1 MATIEGTRYFNRELS
16 WMAFN
21 RRVLNLC
28 SNKAFPALE
37 RMRFLAIVSSNL
49 DEFYEVRVAGLL
61 QQLESSQFTEVT
73 VGSMGTREQLSRIKT
88 LTLAMVADK
97 SKVWQSSILP
107 ELKKNNIV
115 FKEPVRCT
123 VSEKAWLK
131 NYFMENVYPT
141 LTPLSIDHAH
151 PFPYIGNKRSYVLVE
166 LVQEDGNKRQTYPAI
181 IPIPPILAR
190 AIRIE
195 SSSKDGKEN
204 YVFLSEL
211 IRYYASE
218 LFSGYKVRSASI
230 FRLTRNSDLY
240 IDEEETENL
249 LKTIERE
256 LHNRKQGAAVR
267 LEVEQNIKPAQLE
280 MLIDEI
286 SIPRDFVFKVDY
298 HPVNMQSF
306 FEAYSVIDKA
316 ELKFKPFNSHLP
328 LEFRDSS
335 NIFNVISQKDRLLH
349 HPYES
354 FKPVEDFVG
363 QASIDPT
370 VLAIKMTLY
379 RVNGGSPIITSLKRA
394 AESGKQVTVLVE
406 LKARF
411 DEEKNIEWARQLE
424 EAGVHVVYGLVGL
437 KTHSKI
443 CMVVRKEESGIKRY
457 VHLGTGNY
465 NSNTAKIYTDLS
477 LFTANVEICAEV
489 AYVFNTLT
497 GKNAEP
503 NFDKLW
509 VAPFSFRS
517 SVIEMI
523 DREIEH
529 VKAGKKGRIIIKI
542 NSILE
547 QEVVE
552 ALYRASQAGVKID
565 MIVRG
570 ICSLIPAMKNMSENI
585 TVKSIVGVYL
595 EHSRIYYFENGGDY
609 KLFAGSGDLMNRNLL
624 RRIEVIFPIE
634 DPDIKSRILNEMI
647 DSFLKDNEFS
657 DLLHSNGTYYKDLDM
672 KKQKKFSAQKFFV
685 DISEKN
691 TEISKPKKRTQKYPI
706 IAHKA
711 KPIDN
716 K

>member
-1 MATIEGTRYFNRELS
+1 MEGTRYFNRELS

-28 SNKAFPALE
+28 SNKAFPVLE

-61 QQLESSQFTEVT
+61 QQLESSVVAEISAD
-73 VGSMGTREQLSRIKT
+73 GMGPREQLSRIKT
-88 LTLAMVADK
+88 LTLAMLSDK

-107 ELKKNNIV
+107 ELKKSNVI
-115 FKEPVRCT
+115 FKEPVKCT
-123 VSEKAWLK
+123 VAEKAWLK

-151 PFPYIGNKRSYVLVE
+151 PFPYIGNKSSYVLVE
-166 LVQEDGNKRQTYPAI
+166 LAEENSTKRQTYPAF
-181 IPIPPILAR
+181 IPVPPILSR
-190 AIRIE
+190 VIKIE

-204 YVFLSEL
+204 YVFLSSL
-211 IRYYASE
+211 IKYYAAE

-267 LEVEQNIKPAQLE
+267 LEVELQIKPVQLE
-280 MLIDEI
+280 MLIEEI

-298 HPVNMQSF
+298 HPINMQGF
-306 FEAYSVIDKA
+306 FEAYSKVDRP
-316 ELKFKPFNSHLP
+316 ELKFKPFTPYLP
-328 LEFRDSS
+328 TEFRDSS
-335 NIFNVISQKDRLLH
+335 NIFEVISEKDRLLH

-363 QASIDPT
+363 QASLDEK

-379 RVNGGSPIITSLKRA
+379 RVNGGSPIIAALKRA

-411 DEEKNIEWARQLE
+411 DEEKNIQWARQLE

-477 LFTANVEICAEV
+477 LFTAKEDICAEI

-497 GKNAEP
+497 GKTADP
-503 NFDKLW
+503 KFDKLW
-509 VAPFSFRS
+509 VAPFSFS
-517 SVIEMI
+517 SSIIAMIEN
-523 DREIEH
+523 EIANA
-529 VKAGKKGRIIIKI
+529 KAGKKARIIIKI

-547 QEVVE
+547 QEVIE

-570 ICSLIPAMKNMSENI
+570 ICSLIPNVKGMSENI

-595 EHSRIYYFENGGDY
+595 EHSRTYYFENGGDY

-624 RRIEVIFPIE
+624 RRIEVIFPVE
-634 DPDIKSRILNEMI
+634 DEQIRERIVKEMLE
-647 DSFLKDNEFS
+647 SFLKDNEFS
-657 DLLHSNGTYYKDLDM
+657 DILHSNGTYYKDLDM
-672 KKQKKFSAQKFFV
+672 KKQKKFSAQKYFEEL
-685 DISEKN
+685 SEKQA
-691 TEISKPKKRTQKYPI
+691 ESHSKPNKKTARRI
-706 IAHKA
+706 IVHKA
-711 KPIDN
+711 KP
-716 K
+716 

>member
-1 MATIEGTRYFNRELS
+1 MATTEGTRYFNRELS

-28 SNKAFPALE
+28 SNKAFPVLE

-61 QQLESSQFTEVT
+61 QQLESNQFTEVSL
-73 VGSMGTREQLSRIKT
+73 GSMGTREQLSRIKT
-88 LTLAMVADK
+88 LTLAMIADK
-97 SKVWQSSILP
+97 SKVWNSSILP
-107 ELKKNNIV
+107 ELKKNNV
-115 FKEPVRCT
+115 HFKEPVRCT
-123 VSEKAWLK
+123 PSEKAWLK

-166 LVQEDGNKRQTYPAI
+166 LLQEDGNNKRQTYPAI

-190 AIRIE
+190 AIKIE

-218 LFSGYKVRSASI
+218 LFSGYKVRSAYI

-267 LEVEQNIKPAQLE
+267 LEVEQHIKPAQLE

-286 SIPRDFVFKVDY
+286 SIPRDFVFKIDY

-306 FEAYSVIDKA
+306 FEAYSVVDKA
-316 ELKFKPFNSHLP
+316 ELKFKPFSPYLP
-328 LEFRDSS
+328 TEFKDSS

-363 QASIDPT
+363 QASIDEN

-379 RVNGGSPIITSLKRA
+379 RVNGGSPIISALKRA

-477 LFTANVEICAEV
+477 LFTANDDICSEV

-503 NFDKLW
+503 KFNKLW
-509 VAPFSFRS
+509 VAPFSFQSR
-517 SVIEMI
+517 VIEMI
-523 DREIEH
+523 DREIAH
-529 VKAGKKGRIIIKI
+529 AKAGKNARIIIKI

-547 QEVVE
+547 QDVIE

-609 KLFAGSGDLMNRNLL
+609 QLFAGSGDLMNRNLL

-634 DPDIKSRILNEMI
+634 DPDIKTRIVEEMLN
-647 DSFLKDNEFS
+647 SFLKDNEFS
-657 DLLHSNGTYYKDLDM
+657 DLLHPNGTYYKDLDM
-672 KKQKKFSAQKFFV
+672 KKQKKFSSQKYFV
-685 DISEKN
+685 DLSEKN
-691 TEISKPKKRTQKYPI
+691 SEISKPKKHPLKRPI
-706 IAHKA
+706 IVHKT
-711 KPIDN
+711 KPE
-716 K
+716 